1 MIQIPDTWKTK
12 SGRVVTL
19 GSDQKEG
26 VEFLL
31 KHRHSLLSFGT
42 GLGKTLTSVTAGRL
56 ILDHIPDTILIIV
69 CPVKAKKAW
78 KKEILD
84 TTQFPSSELAIYS
97 SNESKAYGSKTRIIL
112 CTNTNL
118 NKLRGITEELKEK
131 TVCLMVDEAH
141 MLQDTK
147 SQYYKRLQGL
157 RDRAY
162 VAWGITATPILNA
175 LDTLF
180 TIVNFFYP
188 GYLGKRA
195 EFDRRYLRYHFR
207 DQWVLG
213 GRKVKVREID
223 GYKNLEELQERL
235 KGVLI
240 VRQRQYNLKF
250 ANVEKELSEDEYS
263 AYQEVSKGLIDDS
276 DLRSWSRRLHDL
288 QRFVDRAYGDDGG
301 LKALAEKYH
310 LTGIST
316 KEDALL
322 STLKMTQDRGY
333 STIIYADYTDT
344 IDRLDSLLSDRI
356 GGKVWKITGSINIR
370 DREKIEDEIQPK
382 DVVLITSAGTESI
395 NLQKCNCIIFYDISF
410 SVKTNIQTIGR
421 ICRRDTQFP
430 YQYILTLVM
439 KGTIDEYKYRLFHSH
454 LGMVQASVGISNELP
469 LTEDYLMADS
479 RDQQRLKD
487 ELLWVY
493 KGKGRKKRKST
504 KSSGDGK
511 ESNSSVRT
519 LLSQLKGQMVTEDTD
534 GKAPTYLWA
543 IEPGDFQDLGVT
555 YVESLFPSPTDFNSW
570 SGDNLPYTVYKN
582 HYLSFLHSSHGQSLL
597 RQIVQGLVSH
607 PERLIQWYSL
617 SDLKTVL
624 VQEILSYADKMLKN
638 GSKT

>member
-1 MIQIPDTWKTK
+1 MVQIPDTWKTK
-12 SGRVVTL
+12 SGNVVTL
-19 GSDQKEG
+19 GNDQKEG

-31 KHRHSLLSFGT
+31 THRHSLLSFGT

-56 ILDHIPDTILIIV
+56 ILDHIPNTLLIIV

-97 SNESKAYGSKTRIIL
+97 SNEKKPYGSKTKIIL

-118 NKLRGITEELKEK
+118 TKLRDITSELKEK
-131 TVCLMVDEAH
+131 TVCLLVDEAH

-180 TIVNFFYP
+180 TIVNFFCP

-250 ANVEKELSEDEYS
+250 ANVEKDLSDDEYA
-263 AYQEVSKGLIDDS
+263 AYQEVSKGLIEDS
-276 DLRSWSRRLHDL
+276 DARSWSRRLHDL

-301 LKALAEKYH
+301 LKALAERYH

-316 KEDALL
+316 KETALL
-322 STLKMTQDRGY
+322 STLRMTQDRGY

-344 IDRLDSLLSDRI
+344 IDRLETLLSNKIEGR
-356 GGKVWKITGSINIR
+356 VWKITGSIDIR

-421 ICRRDTQFP
+421 ICRRDTTFP

-469 LTEDYLMADS
+469 LTEDYLLADS

-493 KGKGRKKRKST
+493 KGKGRKRRSS
-504 KSSGDGK
+504 KSSDTK
-511 ESNSSVRT
+511 SSVRT
-519 LLSQLKGQMVTEDTD
+519 QLSQLKGQMVTKDTD
-534 GKAPTYLWA
+534 GKVPTYLWA

-555 YVESLFPSPTDFNSW
+555 YVKSLFPSPDDFNGW
-570 SGDNLPYTVYKN
+570 SSDSLPYTVYKN
-582 HYLSFLHSSHGQSLL
+582 HYLSFLHSPHGQDLL
-597 RQIVQGLVSH
+597 KQIVQGLLSH
-607 PERLIQWYSL
+607 PERVIQWYSL

-624 VQEILSYADKMLKN
+624 VQEILSYANKTLKN
-638 GSKT
+638 SAKT

>member
-1 MIQIPDTWKTK
+1 MVQIPDTWKTK

-97 SNESKAYGSKTRIIL
+97 SNESKAYTSKTRILL

-118 NKLRGITEELKEK
+118 NKLRGITNELEEK

-162 VAWGITATPILNA
+162 
-175 LDTLF
+175 
-180 TIVNFFYP
+180 
-188 GYLGKRA
+188 
-195 EFDRRYLRYHFR
+195 
-207 DQWVLG
+207 
-213 GRKVKVREID
+213 
-223 GYKNLEELQERL
+223 
-235 KGVLI
+235 
-240 VRQRQYNLKF
+240 
-250 ANVEKELSEDEYS
+250 
-263 AYQEVSKGLIDDS
+263 
-276 DLRSWSRRLHDL
+276 
-288 QRFVDRAYGDDGG
+288 GDDGG
-301 LKALAEKYH
+301 LKSLAEKYH

-316 KEDALL
+316 KEEALL

-344 IDRLDSLLSDRI
+344 IDRLESLLSDRI

-410 SVKTNIQTIGR
+410 SVKIKKL
-421 ICRRDTQFP
+421 FEH
-430 YQYILTLVM
+430 QYIHEWMVAH
-439 KGTIDEYKYRLFHSH
+439 HS
-454 LGMVQASVGISNELP
+454 ADFLP
-469 LTEDYLMADS
+469 T
-479 RDQQRLKD
+479 
-487 ELLWVY
+487 
-493 KGKGRKKRKST
+493 
-504 KSSGDGK
+504 
-511 ESNSSVRT
+511 
-519 LLSQLKGQMVTEDTD
+519 
-534 GKAPTYLWA
+534 
-543 IEPGDFQDLGVT
+543 
-555 YVESLFPSPTDFNSW
+555 
-570 SGDNLPYTVYKN
+570 
-582 HYLSFLHSSHGQSLL
+582 
-597 RQIVQGLVSH
+597 
-607 PERLIQWYSL
+607 
-617 SDLKTVL
+617 
-624 VQEILSYADKMLKN
+624 
-638 GSKT
+638 